1 MLQGAGSAA
10 VRAAG
15 LGLIAH
21 THPAGP
27 HRVRAIGIWGAT
39 LGGAIALGP
48 VYAALITQLLGWRSL
63 YWGLALLSAAAVALT
78 TAVPESRAEDPRRLD
93 VWGALT
99 LAAGTAALVAGFGE
113 GRGGWLRP
121 LVLALLAAGVLLLAL
136 FAVVERRVAA
146 PMLDPALWRGPD
158 FLAAGVGA
166 LVTGLSVIGLMSY
179 LPTVLQIALG
189 MSPLSASLLLVVWS
203 GLSVVSALQAR
214 RLAPYAAATTQ
225 VALGLLLSS
234 VGQALLHGLQAGGSP
249 ARLVPGLAVAGVGSG
264 ILNAALARLAVSS
277 VPADRSAMGSGANN
291 TARYVGSALG
301 LALTVAVITAPTN
314 TTHPPSSHRH
324 RRQPRRPPQR
334 HPQPHGRRRGP
345 PARAPHPPRGAA
357 RRLSRAE
364 VRRGRVAAAPG
375 SPAPSS
381 ATTTPGRSAPS
392 EHLRV
397 ARATRGASEPA
408 GAGAC
413 QPPPPPGR
421 GMRAARGTA
430 PWTGK
435 RCAPSPSGDLGP
447 DLHVHDS
454 RTHGLT
460 RPGAYRACRPDA
472 VGWSSISGPPHTAL
486 HGGPPHRRGHR
497 SAPRSSGGAAR
508 RDCLRRP
515 RPARVTR
522 SGRRP

>member
-1 MLQGAGSAA
+1 MNTPDVRSPEPSPAVAGARAEGGAKAADGARSPVPPRVAAGRPGPGAGITLFTVGLGTLVTLMAFTAPSTTLTATVRGLHAGPVAQTWIFTGTPVGLAALLLVMGSAADARGRRRVFGAGAVLLTLASALSAAAPGTAVFLVGRVLQGAGSAA
-10 VRAAG
+10 VLAAG

-78 TAVPESRAEDPRRLD
+78 TAVPESRAEDARRLD
-93 VWGALT
+93 PWGALT

-121 LVLALLAAGVLLLAL
+121 LVLALLAAGVVLLAL

-214 RLAPYAAATTQ
+214 RLAPYAAASTQ

-234 VGQALLHGLQAGGSP
+234 VGQALLHGLHAGGSP

-301 LALTVAVITAPTN
+301 LALAVAVITAPTS
-314 TTHPPSSHRH
+314 TTHPAAAIATGANHAALLSATLSLT
-324 RRQPRRPPQR
+324 
-334 HPQPHGRRRGP
+334 
-345 PARAPHPPRGAA
+345 GAA
-357 RRLSRAE
+357 AVL
-364 VRRGRVAAAPG
+364 
-375 SPAPSS
+375 
-381 ATTTPGRSAPS
+381 
-392 EHLRV
+392 LL
-397 ARATRGASEPA
+397 AR
-408 GAGAC
+408 
-413 QPPPPPGR
+413 
-421 GMRAARGTA
+421 
-430 PWTGK
+430 
-435 RCAPSPSGDLGP
+435 
-447 DLHVHDS
+447 
-454 RTHGLT
+454 RTHRET
-460 RPGAYRACRPDA
+460 RHGA
-472 VGWSSISGPPHTAL
+472 
-486 HGGPPHRRGHR
+486 
-497 SAPRSSGGAAR
+497 
-508 RDCLRRP
+508 
-515 RPARVTR
+515 
-522 SGRRP
+522 